1 MRKLSSA
8 AATGGFRVLGLQ
20 QIAIGSLNLDK
31 LSALWE
37 GEFQIPCV
45 GTYASE
51 SENVDERIL
60 KLGRGATAVE
70 VDLMTPLDASKSPKV
85 HVPALNHIGL
95 WVDSIVDAYAVLEQ
109 RGVRFAPGGIRAG
122 AAGHDVRILYT
133 VGVHQLVPKPY
144 DCVLCFF
151 TNFRRCASFTR
162 KVTKVSR

>member
-1 MRKLSSA
+1 MTPSPRLSQACVEHQEHFILPTGISTKKKRKTMRKLSSA

-122 AAGHDVRILYT
+122 AAGHDVRI
-133 VGVHQLVPKPY
+133 
-144 DCVLCFF
+144 
-151 TNFRRCASFTR
+151 
-162 KVTKVSR
+162 